1 MDKLKP
7 IPYDDE
13 LSHFDLPEYTDYRED
28 MNTYLSLE
36 DCGRM
41 VYKLKTFFHTKDYGD
56 LDIVFEYNGGITG
69 EMRVVQNTG
78 VKKYLHRIKYDT
90 DIFAKNIIVFIKK
103 HIKSWKSKYAFNG
116 LDVAIAFYND
126 VLENYTSYDVEECP
140 LGYDISSDYVI
151 QKEGFV
157 KNCDFGINSSIDFI

>member
-13 LSHFDLPEYTDYRED
+13 LSHFDLPEYTDFRED
-28 MNTYLSLE
+28 MNTYLRLE
-36 DCGRM
+36 DCDSR

-56 LDIVFEYNGGITG
+56 LDIVFEYSGGLTG

-78 VKKYLHRIKYDT
+78 VKKYLHRISYDT
-90 DIFAKNIIVFIKK
+90 DIFAKNIITFMKK
-103 HIKSWKSKYAFNG
+103 HIKYWKSKYAFNG

-126 VLENYTSYDVEECP
+126 VLENYTGYGIEEYP
-140 LGYDISSDYVI
+140 LGYDL
-151 QKEGFV
+151 
-157 KNCDFGINSSIDFI
+157 